1 MNRHKGFLRR
11 VFLDFVFAP
20 FRFTGI
26 SESWSILRKLGL
38 TTLEEERVKAILPYT
53 SGRLLD
59 IGCGNNLLTK
69 EYDPEGKSGVGVDV
83 YDYGGG
89 AMIVD
94 NSSALP
100 FPDSSFDTI
109 VFAANL
115 NHIPYRLDTLKEA
128 YRLIKNGGKVI
139 ITMINPLIGFLI
151 HKVWELRKQGLD
163 YQRGMQEDELY
174 GLWSAQVIELSK
186 AAGFHLLK
194 HTRFDY
200 GFNHLYVFRKQ

>member
-94 NSSALP
+94 NSSA
-100 FPDSSFDTI
+100 
-109 VFAANL
+109 
-115 NHIPYRLDTLKEA
+115 IPYRLDTLKEA